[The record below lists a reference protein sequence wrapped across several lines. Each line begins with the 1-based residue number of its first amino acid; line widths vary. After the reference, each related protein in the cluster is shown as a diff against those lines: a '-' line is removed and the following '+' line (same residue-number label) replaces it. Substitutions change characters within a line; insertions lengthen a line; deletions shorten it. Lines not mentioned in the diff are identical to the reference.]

1 MPTATSLRSSPTRGR
16 TTARCLMAEPFRG
29 SRSSRE
35 HDSSFRKAK
44 YASAR
49 SPIQPT
55 TPSSSLDR
63 GSMFSVTS
71 QHQVFEMKILLVLIM
86 ADGPKQT
93 AIEVETLSE
102 CWERAMS
109 VISRADLPK
118 MQEAGVTGVGTGCI
132 VIPDPTQETLRDGR

>member
-1 MPTATSLRSSPTRGR
+1 
-16 TTARCLMAEPFRG
+16 
-29 SRSSRE
+29 
-35 HDSSFRKAK
+35 
-44 YASAR
+44 
-49 SPIQPT
+49 
-55 TPSSSLDR
+55 
-63 GSMFSVTS
+63 MFSVTS
-71 QHQVFEMKILLVLIM
+71 QRQVFEMKILLVLVLIM

-132 VIPDPTQETLRDGR
+132 VIPDPTQETQRNGR